1 MRILIIS
8 DVSSYMRGGVPVE
21 TKELLNGLVL
31 RGHEVAFGANAPL
44 CGEQVRH
51 YAFSINGS
59 NQATQL
65 KQILAHFKPELVH
78 VMAMGSGGFTAIAPL
93 LRNQQ
98 WVYTCHTLPPFE
110 RKLACCHNH
119 DKLHYALRALRFAA
133 NTLAW
138 KWLLRK
144 ANIPCIIAHSRYVQN
159 IVENYGYQTGKSRLI
174 PLGFNRGESATHAAA
189 FRTLSSSPKILTVGG
204 IAHTKGQHDAILAM
218 ANLKHDFPNFT
229 YQLIG
234 EVRDDSYLQFLNKL
248 IDQKGLSKHIKITPN
263 LDETSKQSALQ
274 QADFYLQPS
283 HEEGFCLSYIEAAGI
298 VPRLIGTDTGAIALI
313 SADDLGMQ
321 VVSPKSPTEIA
332 DSIRKLAATT
342 LPEDLL
348 ITRNLRLEKQFSW
361 ESYLDQHEQLYK
373 ELKLKSSM

>member
-21 TKELLNGLVL
+21 TKELLKGLVL
-31 RGHEVAFGANAPL
+31 RGHEVAFGADAPL
-44 CGEQVRH
+44 CGEEVRH
-51 YAFSINGS
+51 YAFSTNEP

-78 VMAMGSGGFTAIAPL
+78 VMAMGSRGLTAIAPL

-98 WVYTCHTLPPFE
+98 WVLTCHSIPPFE
-110 RKLACCHNH
+110 LKLACCHNH
-119 DKLHYALRALRFAA
+119 DQLHYALRALWFAA

-138 KWLLRK
+138 KWLFRK

-174 PLGFNRGESATHAAA
+174 PLGFKRGESATHAAL
-189 FRTLSSSPKILTVGG
+189 RTLSSSPKFLTVSG

-218 ANLKHDFPNFT
+218 ANLKHVFPNFT

-234 EVRDDSYLQFLNKL
+234 EVRDNSYLQFLNKL

-274 QADFYLQPS
+274 QTDFYLQPS

-373 ELKLKSSM
+373 ELKVKSAM

>member
-8 DVSSYMRGGVPVE
+8 DVSSYMRGGVPLE
-21 TKELLNGLVL
+21 TKELLKGLVL
-31 RGHEVAFGANAPL
+31 RGHEVALGADAPL
-44 CGEQVRH
+44 CGNEVQH
-51 YAFSINGS
+51 YTFSINGP
-59 NQATQL
+59 NQAPQL
-65 KQILAHFKPELVH
+65 KQVLAHFKPELVH
-78 VMAMGSGGFTAIAPL
+78 VIAMGFKGLTAIAPL

-98 WVYTCHTLPPFE
+98 WVLTCHSITPFE
-110 RKLACCHNH
+110 RKLACCHHH
-119 DKLHYALRALRFAA
+119 DKLHYTLRAMRFAA

-144 ANIPCIIAHSRYVQN
+144 SNIPCVIAHSHYVQN
-159 IVENYGYQTGKSRLI
+159 IVENYGYQPGKSRLI
-174 PLGFNRGESATHAAA
+174 PLGFKQDESVTQLATVRA
-189 FRTLSSSPKILTVGG
+189 LSTNPKFLTVGG

-218 ANLKHDFPNFT
+218 AKLKHDFPNFT

-248 IDQKGLSKHIKITPN
+248 IDQKGLSNHIKITPN
-263 LDETSKQSALQ
+263 LDEASKQSALQ
-274 QADFYLQPS
+274 QADLYLQPS

-298 VPRLIGTDTGAIALI
+298 VPRLVGTDTGAIALI

-321 VVSPKSPTEIA
+321 VVAPKSPTEIA
-332 DSIRKLAATT
+332 NSIRKLAATT
-342 LPEDLL
+342 LPENLL

-373 ELKLKSSM
+373 ELKLKSTM

>member
-21 TKELLNGLVL
+21 TKELLKGLVL
-31 RGHEVAFGANAPL
+31 RGHEVAFGADAPL
-44 CGEQVRH
+44 CGDEVRH
-51 YAFSINGS
+51 YPFPINGP
-59 NQATQL
+59 NQAPQL

-78 VMAMGSGGFTAIAPL
+78 VIAMGSRGLTAIVPL

-98 WVYTCHTLPPFE
+98 WVLTCHSIPPFE
-110 RKLACCHNH
+110 RKLAYCHNH

-144 ANIPCIIAHSRYVQN
+144 SNIPCVIAHSRYVQN
-159 IVENYGYQTGKSRLI
+159 IVENYGYQPGKSRLI
-174 PLGFNRGESATHAAA
+174 PLGFKLGESATYVATVRA
-189 FRTLSSSPKILTVGG
+189 LGSSPKFLTVGG

-218 ANLKHDFPNFT
+218 AKLKNDFPDFT

-234 EVRDDSYLQFLNKL
+234 EVRDSSYLQFLNKL
-248 IDQKGLSKHIKITPN
+248 IDQQGLSKHIKITPN
-263 LDETSKQSALQ
+263 LDEISKQSALQ

-313 SADDLGMQ
+313 SANDLGMQ
-321 VVSPKSPTEIA
+321 VVAPKSPTEIA
-332 DSIRKLAATT
+332 NSIRKLAATA
-342 LPEDLL
+342 LPENLL

-373 ELKLKSSM
+373 ELILKSTM

>member
-8 DVSSYMRGGVPVE
+8 DAIRYMLGGVPVA
-21 TKELLNGLVL
+21 TKELLKGLAI
-31 RGHEVAFGANAPL
+31 RGNEVAFAADVPL
-44 CGEQVRH
+44 CGEEVRH
-51 YAFSINGS
+51 YVFSINGP

-65 KQILAHFKPELVH
+65 KQILAHFEPELVH
-78 VMAMGSGGFTAIAPL
+78 VIYTGSRGLTAIAPL

-98 WVYTCHTLPPFE
+98 WVLTCHSIPPFE
-110 RKLACCHNH
+110 LKLACCHNH
-119 DKLHYALRALRFAA
+119 DQLHYALRALWFAA

-138 KWLLRK
+138 KWLFRK

-174 PLGFNRGESATHAAA
+174 PLGFKRGESATHAAL
-189 FRTLSSSPKILTVGG
+189 RTLSSSPKFLTVSG

-218 ANLKHDFPNFT
+218 ANLKHVFPNFT

-234 EVRDDSYLQFLNKL
+234 EVRDNSYLQFLNKL

-274 QADFYLQPS
+274 QTDFYLQPS

-361 ESYLDQHEQLYK
+361 ESYLNQHELLYK
-373 ELKLKSSM
+373 ELKVKSAM

>member
-21 TKELLNGLVL
+21 TKELLKGLVL
-31 RGHEVAFGANAPL
+31 RGHKVAFGADAPL
-44 CGEQVRH
+44 CGDEVSQ
-51 YAFSINGS
+51 YTFSINGP
-59 NQATQL
+59 NQAPQL
-65 KQILAHFKPELVH
+65 KQILADFKPELVH
-78 VMAMGSGGFTAIAPL
+78 VIAMGSRGLTAIAPL

-98 WVYTCHTLPPFE
+98 WVLTCHSIPPFE
-110 RKLACCHNH
+110 RKLACFHSH

-138 KWLLRK
+138 KWILSK
-144 ANIPCIIAHSRYVQN
+144 SNIPCVIAHSRYVQN
-159 IVENYGYQTGKSRLI
+159 IVENYGYQLGKSRLI
-174 PLGFNRGESATHAAA
+174 PLGFNQEESAANAVTV
-189 FRTLSSSPKILTVGG
+189 RILNNSPKLLTVGG

-218 ANLKHDFPNFT
+218 AKLKNDFPNFT

-263 LDETSKQSALQ
+263 LDEASKQRALQ
-274 QADFYLQPS
+274 EADFYLQPS

-321 VVSPKSPTEIA
+321 VVAPKSPKEIA
-332 DSIRKLAATT
+332 NSIRKLAATT
-342 LPEDLL
+342 LPENLL

-373 ELKLKSSM
+373 ELKLKSSV

>member
-21 TKELLNGLVL
+21 TKELLKGLVL
-31 RGHEVAFGANAPL
+31 RGHEVAFGADAPL
-44 CGEQVRH
+44 CGEEVRH
-51 YAFSINGS
+51 YAFSTNEP

-78 VMAMGSGGFTAIAPL
+78 VMAMGSRGLTAIAPL

-98 WVYTCHTLPPFE
+98 WVLTCHSIPPFE
-110 RKLACCHNH
+110 LKLACCHNH
-119 DKLHYALRALRFAA
+119 DQLHYALRALRFAA

-138 KWLLRK
+138 KWLFRK

-174 PLGFNRGESATHAAA
+174 PLGFKRGESATHAAL
-189 FRTLSSSPKILTVGG
+189 RTLSSSPKFLTVSG

-234 EVRDDSYLQFLNKL
+234 EVRDNSYLQFLNKL

-263 LDETSKQSALQ
+263 LDEASKQSALQ

-373 ELKLKSSM
+373 ELKV

>member
-21 TKELLNGLVL
+21 TKELLKGLVL
-31 RGHEVAFGANAPL
+31 RGHEVAFGADAPL
-44 CGEQVRH
+44 CGEEVRH
-51 YAFSINGS
+51 YAFSTNEP

-78 VMAMGSGGFTAIAPL
+78 VMAMGSRGLTAIAPL

-98 WVYTCHTLPPFE
+98 WVLTCHSIPPFE
-110 RKLACCHNH
+110 LKLACCHNH
-119 DKLHYALRALRFAA
+119 DQLHYALRALWFAA

-138 KWLLRK
+138 KWLFRK

-174 PLGFNRGESATHAAA
+174 PLGFKRGESATHAAL
-189 FRTLSSSPKILTVGG
+189 RTLSSSPKFLTVGG

-218 ANLKHDFPNFT
+218 ANLKHVFPDFT

-234 EVRDDSYLQFLNKL
+234 EVRDNSYLQFLNKL

-274 QADFYLQPS
+274 QTDFYLQPS

-373 ELKLKSSM
+373 ELKVKPAM